1 VSWQQQQQQQQ
12 HIQGHDAHIHAFA
25 HAVARG
31 RLAHAYLFTGPP
43 GIGKR
48 MFAQELAKALL
59 CEQPGPG
66 LSACDRC
73 TSCTLL
79 AADNHPDFFAV
90 ARPEGSNELPIEVVR
105 ELCRRFSLK
114 SARGRGK
121 IALLDDADDL
131 NAEAAN
137 CFLKTLEEPPSRSVF
152 FLIGTTAERQLATIV
167 SRCQVVRFT
176 PLPDK
181 LVDDILQRR
190 SIKDAKLRQRL
201 VRLGRGSPGQALAL
215 AEPELWAFRKV
226 LLEGLLQSRPDTV
239 TLAKKWS
246 EFVEEAGK
254 ETALHRRRATQ
265 ILRLLIE
272 FFDDALA
279 VSLGNVGNMADPEEA
294 ALVRKLADRVD
305 PDTLLQVL
313 ERCLDADAQTGRYVQ
328 LVLVL
333 ESLIDALGV
342 ALAVN

>member
-1 VSWQQQQQQQQ
+1 VSWQ
-12 HIQGHDAHIHAFA
+12 HIQGHEAHIRAFA
-25 HAVARG
+25 HAQTRD

-59 CEQPGPG
+59 CENPGSG
-66 LSACDRC
+66 LSACDHC

-114 SARGRGK
+114 SARGLGK
-121 IALLDDADDL
+121 IALLDDANDL

-137 CFLKTLEEPPSRSVF
+137 CFLKTLEEPPPRSVF
-152 FLIGTTAERQLATIV
+152 FLIGTTPERQLATIV
-167 SRCQVVRFT
+167 SRCQVVRFA

-181 LVDDILQRR
+181 LVSELLERQ

-226 LLEGLLQSRPDTV
+226 LLEGLLQPRPDTV
-239 TLAKKWS
+239 TLAKQWS
-246 EFVEEAGK
+246 EFVEQAGK

-265 ILRLLIE
+265 VLRLMIE

-279 VSLGNVGNMADPEEA
+279 VTLGRLSDVGDPDEA
-294 ALVRKLADRVD
+294 ALARKLADRVD

-328 LVLVL
+328 LVLIL
-333 ESLIDALGV
+333 ESLLNALGL
-342 ALAVN
+342 ALAN